1 MDNIDKVFSF
11 AVNDLKT
18 FRQSRLGKGDWVW
31 DMRFGY
37 DINRKV
43 SVNFL
48 IKNIMNNDY
57 AIRIAKPNPPRSY
70 TIQVNCK
77 F

>member
-1 MDNIDKVFSF
+1 
-11 AVNDLKT
+11 
-18 FRQSRLGKGDWVW
+18 
-31 DMRFGY
+31 MRFGY
-37 DINRKV
+37 DINRKI

-48 IKNIMNNDY
+48 VKNIMNNDY

-70 TIQVNCK
+70 TIQLNCK